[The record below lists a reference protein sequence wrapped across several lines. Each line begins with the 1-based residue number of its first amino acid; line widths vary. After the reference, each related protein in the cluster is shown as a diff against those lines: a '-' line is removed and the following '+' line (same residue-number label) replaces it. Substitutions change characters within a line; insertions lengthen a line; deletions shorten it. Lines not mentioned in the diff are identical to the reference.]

1 MQEVL
6 KIINQ
11 IASVSGRN
19 EKESLLAK
27 YKGNHLL
34 LEVLKFVYDPFIL
47 TGLSSKKIN
56 KDTYLDYS
64 VKLNTVEEVMQYL
77 KKNNT
82 GKDIDIANVQH
93 FIYRHD
99 EKLQEFFKQVFTKEL
114 KIGLTSSTL
123 NKVYGKGFIKE
134 FSVMLAKKFEDHRHK
149 IKGNFVITEK
159 LDGNRIVVIKD
170 NGDIKSFTRQGKQ
183 YEGLE
188 EIESDFI
195 NLPLD
200 NIVFDGELI
209 ADTEGSTHKI
219 YTETTSKARS
229 KGSNKTGL
237 VFHIFDCLPLDE
249 FQKGKSKRNC
259 IKRKEFLSSLFN
271 EYDLPHCKEVK
282 PLYIGSDLSEVD
294 NLMEFATSQGW
305 EGVMVNLD
313 TPYVCKR
320 TDTILKV
327 KVMKTCD
334 LKVTGFEEGIGK
346 YTGKLGA
353 LIVDYKGFN
362 CGVGSG
368 FSDYDREYIW
378 DNRDEYLGR
387 IIEVQFFEESKNQDG
402 GLSLRFPVFK
412 GLRLDKTKPSYN

>member
-6 KIINQ
+6 NIIKQ

-149 IKGNFVITEK
+149 ITGDFVITEK
-159 LDGNRIVVIKD
+159 LDGGRIVVLKD
-170 NGDIKSFTRQGKQ
+170 NGIVKSLTRQGKL

-188 EIESDFI
+188 EIESDI
-195 NLPLD
+195 SNLPID

-209 ADTEGSTHKI
+209 ADTEGNTHEI
-219 YTETTSKARS
+219 YTETMSKSRS

-237 VFHIFDCLPLDE
+237 LFHIFDMLPLDE
-249 FQKGKSKRNC
+249 FQKGQSKEKC
-259 IKRKEFLSSLFN
+259 ITRKNKLSQLFA
-271 EYDLPHCKEVK
+271 EYNFSHCREVK
-282 PLYIGSDLSEVD
+282 PLYIGSDLSQVD
-294 NLMEFATSQGW
+294 VWMEYASQQGW
-305 EGVMVNLD
+305 EGLMVNLD
-313 TPYVCKR
+313 KPYVCKR
-320 TDTILKV
+320 SDYILKV
-327 KVMKTCD
+327 KTMNTCD
-334 LKVTGFEEGIGK
+334 LRIIGFEQGSGK
-346 YTGKLGA
+346 YIDKLGA
-353 LIVDYKGFN
+353 LIVDYKGN
-362 CGVGSG
+362 RVGVGSG
-368 FSDYDREYIW
+368 FTDYDREYIW
-378 DNRDEYLGR
+378 NNQSEYLNK
-387 IIEVQFFEESKNQDG
+387 IIEVQYFEQSTNQDG
-402 GLSLRFPVFK
+402 GISLRFPVYK
-412 GLRLDKTKPSYN
+412 KLRLDKDKPSYN